1 MNENN
6 SRRVS
11 ILMSLIN
18 SAWAEIEA
26 IRNNITDSNVTILK
40 REIMNLLDGVGRGYV
55 EGDYY
60 APSRYYSDIVGVK
73 NIRIKSPDTLYNYY
87 RVIIKTIS
95 PIGENLPSSITVR
108 GIEYTVIIDRST
120 RYTVE
125 VDY

>member
-18 SAWAEIEA
+18 SAYAEIEA

-40 REIMNLLDGVGRGYV
+40 REIMNLLDGVGAGYV

-60 APSRYYSDIVGVK
+60 SPSRYYSDIVGVK
-73 NIRIKSPDTLYNYY
+73 NIRITNPGTLYKNY
-87 RVIIKTIS
+87 RVIVKVLS

-120 RYTVE
+120 RYTAE

>member
-1 MNENN
+1 
-6 SRRVS
+6 
-11 ILMSLIN
+11 MSLIN
-18 SAWAEIEA
+18 SAQAEIEA

-40 REIMNLLDGVGRGYV
+40 REIMNLLDGVGAGYV

-60 APSRYYSDIVGVK
+60 APSRYYSDMIGVK
-73 NIRIKSPDTLYNYY
+73 NIRIKNPNTLYGYY

-120 RYTVE
+120 RYTAE

>member
-11 ILMSLIN
+11 ILMALIN
-18 SAWAEIEA
+18 SAQAEIEA
-26 IRNNITDSNVTILK
+26 IRNNITDNNVTILK
-40 REIMNLLDGVGRGYV
+40 REIMNLLDGVGIGYV

-73 NIRIKSPDTLYNYY
+73 NIRIKSPDILYNYY

-120 RYTVE
+120 RYTAE

>member
-11 ILMSLIN
+11 ILMSIIN
-18 SAWAEIEA
+18 SAKAEIEA

-60 APSRYYSDIVGVK
+60 APSRYYSDIIGVK
-73 NIRIKSPDTLYNYY
+73 NIRIKSPDVLYNYY

-120 RYTVE
+120 RYTTE